1 MARKKGRET
10 SETPDFSVD
19 HAVLCDW
26 VRDFEDSTQ
35 YAYEIAEKSR
45 NYYDSEQLSQEERR
59 TLNARKQAPVVINR
73 IKPKIDGLFG
83 LEKQNRTT
91 AKAYPRTP
99 RHQGAAQAATEA
111 IRFVLQD
118 QDYHTVRSTSFENI
132 AIEGTAGVEV
142 IVKPVGDDEYK
153 ICLNPIFAD
162 RLVYDPHARRKD
174 FKDARYLGQSVWM
187 DYDEAV
193 AKNPGGEDVLGA
205 MFEGKS
211 QFDDRPR
218 WMDTKRNRVKIV
230 EIYYHKDG
238 DCLYARFTGGGYLV
252 EPKVSPYKNEE
263 GETEWPYEF
272 ASAFVDAENQR
283 YGAVKQLLDVQDE
296 INKRRS
302 KALHLMSVRQIR
314 LERGAVEDVNKVRQE
329 LAKPDGVVETTPGME
344 FEVLKTGDMAAA
356 QFNLLTEAKMEIDA
370 VGFNAA
376 VSGKDEKLQSGVALR
391 ARAQSG
397 QTELAPIF
405 DVLKNLDLRVYR
417 KIWNRIHQYWTAEKW
432 IRVTDEEQNLK
443 WVGLNAPITKG
454 QQLLEQA
461 QANGA
466 PPQLLA
472 QLQQQIQVDP
482 MMSEVVETKN
492 EIAQL
497 DVDIVIQDA
506 PDTVT
511 TQVEDFQVIG
521 EMVKSGF
528 PMPPEAVIEASPLS
542 NKDKILKMMKEQ
554 PRIPPELQQKI
565 QQLEEENAKLKQDQA
580 EEMAKL
586 QMEEKKIQSQ
596 LALQKMKQDGEL
608 ALARAKAEAEL
619 KLKADIANSDAK
631 LELISIQNDKELALE
646 LEGGSA
652 GSTSSGSPKK
662 RPASNLQGMVSALT
676 ALAQA
681 TQQNAQMLA
690 QILAL
695 QSSEKTVTVSRQA
708 DGSLEGHMKPR
719 VLN

>member
-631 LELISIQNDKELALE
+631 LELISIQNDQELALE